1 MLSMHRRD
9 TWRNTGFPSSSAGK
23 ESACNAGDP
32 GLIPG
37 LGRSPGEGIGY
48 ALQYSWAF
56 LVAQT
61 VKNLPAM
68 QETWI
73 WSLGWGDPLED
84 GMATHSST
92 LVWKIPWTEEPGRL
106 QFMGLQR
113 VGHDWVTKHSTAQ
126 ETYLEKYCLFPE
138 TYSTTA
144 PRCMCMNHRRAE
156 KGDGGRCWA
165 GFSHVWFRAESGPR
179 LVRHVIRRSV
189 HHPARP
195 SDFKLHK
202 TDGTHKTGPW
212 HPPMPWFQ
220 RPEPLHLTLPCI
232 LLLRPVSI
240 LKLPDAFTNCV
251 HVCLV
256 LCDLW

>member
-1 MLSMHRRD
+1 M
-9 TWRNTGFPSSSAGK
+9 
-23 ESACNAGDP
+23 
-32 GLIPG
+32 
-37 LGRSPGEGIGY
+37 
-48 ALQYSWAF
+48 
-56 LVAQT
+56 

-68 QETWI
+68 QETWV
-73 WSLGWGDPLED
+73 WSLGWEDPLED